1 MILGIGIDLVDI
13 VRVEKLISWKGDR
26 AIKRLFTFRESD
38 YAMRRV
44 QPARHLAARLAAKEA
59 AFKALAGNEL
69 ARAIGWKDIEVV
81 LHSDGRP
88 SLEFHG
94 QAKRRAVELAVGSSW
109 LSLTHSEGTAAAM
122 VVLESGVT

>member
-13 VRVEKLISWKGDR
+13 PRVEKLLSWKGER

-59 AFKALAGNEL
+59 AYKALAGNDL

-81 LHSDGRP
+81 PHSDGRP

-94 QAKRRAVELAVGSSW
+94 PAKRRSIELQVGTVW
-109 LSLTHSEGTAAAM
+109 VSLTHSELTAAAM
-122 VVLESGVT
+122 VVLERA